1 LPVYHLS
8 RHTPSLPLHNAK
20 KIQFWMLILFY
31 IEIPEGVVKAIDIQM
46 HKWNWPNSVTCCTQ
60 LFFLKKKEQKHTH
73 RYMLHFCKALIFEN
87 MISWCR

>member
-1 LPVYHLS
+1 MP
-8 RHTPSLPLHNAK
+8 K

-31 IEIPEGVVKAIDIQM
+31 NEIPEGVVKAIDIQM

-60 LFFLKKKEQKHTH
+60 LFFKKRTKAYTW
-73 RYMLHFCKALIFEN
+73 YMLHFCKALIIGN